1 MILTK
6 QKYPK
11 GIYPRGCRPLAPA
24 AGLAVAALIGCAVL
38 ARGQAAA
45 PAMAVTAPPVAEPVE
60 TPANP
65 QPSVTYRM
73 KPKDV
78 VHVMVFEEPDLTVQ
92 GKIDDN
98 GTIFFPMVG
107 QAKIGG
113 QTVEEATATMVA
125 LLHKYL
131 VHPQVSIE
139 IVSYAKEHFTILG
152 EVNKPGIFD
161 MPDETSLNLLEALG
175 MAGGYTKIANPSKIT
190 VKRYVSGQETVIKI
204 DGKKLMDPHNAS
216 APVFQV
222 EPGDTIHVGEAIF

>member
-6 QKYPK
+6 QKAPK
-11 GIYPRGCRPLAPA
+11 SESVYTGACRTL
-24 AGLAVAALIGCAVL
+24 VVVALIGCAVL
-38 ARGQAAA
+38 ARGQ
-45 PAMAVTAPPVAEPVE
+45 TAPPQTMPPPAAEAVAVARPES
-60 TPANP
+60 P
-65 QPSVTYRM
+65 QPPVTYEL

-78 VHVMVFEEPDLTVQ
+78 VHVMVFEEPELDIT
-92 GKIDDN
+92 GRIDNDGN
-98 GTIFFPMVG
+98 IFFPMVG

-190 VKRYVSGQETVIKI
+190 IKRYVDGQETVIRI
-204 DGKKLMDPHNAS
+204 DGKKLIDPHNAN